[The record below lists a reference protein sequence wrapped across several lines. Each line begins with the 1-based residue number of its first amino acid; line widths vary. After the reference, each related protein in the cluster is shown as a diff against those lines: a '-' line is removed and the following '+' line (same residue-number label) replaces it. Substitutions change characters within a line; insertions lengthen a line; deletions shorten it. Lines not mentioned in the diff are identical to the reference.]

1 MNIDIKFEGE
11 RIVPYMHGQEI
22 TMDVSPF
29 IIFLATAGMCSAVF
43 VQAFLHQRGM
53 TTDGVKITQ
62 KMNYNPMTN
71 HVGDIDIEIDLP
83 ENFPEKYQK
92 AIVNVVNQCPVKQ
105 HLINPPSFNVIPH
118 LANTNEV
125 VK

>member
-43 VQAFLHQRGM
+43 VQAFLNQRGLS
-53 TTDGVKITQ
+53 TEGIKITQ
-62 KMNYNPMTN
+62 QMNYNPMTN
-71 HVGDIDIEIDLP
+71 HVGDIDIHIVLP
-83 ENFPEKYQK
+83 ASFPEKYQK

-105 HLINPPSFNVIPH
+105 HLINPPTFNVIPH
-118 LANTNEV
+118 LANQKEEV
-125 VK
+125 V

>member
-118 LANTNEV
+118 LTNTNEV

>member
-1 MNIDIKFEGE
+1 MNIDIKFEGQ
-11 RIVPYMHGQEI
+11 RIVPYMQGQEI

-43 VQAFLHQRGM
+43 VQAFLNQRGM
-53 TTDGVKITQ
+53 STEGVKITQ

-71 HVGDIDIEIDLP
+71 HVGDIDIHIDLP
-83 ENFPEKYQK
+83 AGFPEKYQK

-105 HLINPPSFNVIPH
+105 HLINPPTFNVIPH
-118 LANTNEV
+118 LQGIKEEV
-125 VK
+125 V